1 MDSIIR
7 TGGSSVDRSADI
19 RGLSTDTKPTKANGN
34 EVPHGSTFICMDT
47 GECFMFDANNDTWY
61 QI

>member
-1 MDSIIR
+1 MESIVR

-19 RGLSTDTKPTKANGN
+19 RGLSTDTKPTKADG
-34 EVPHGSTFICMDT
+34 VPHGSTFIEMDT
-47 GECFMFDANNDTWY
+47 GDCFMFNANNDTWY